1 MIGVK
6 LTIVLLIITFLLT
19 FIVKAIVAGLD
30 FKTKLLIGLDQGPKW
45 FENILVFQGAL
56 VCLDI
61 IGVIYSVIWLLFFR

>member
-6 LTIVLLIITFLLT
+6 LTIVLLITTFLST

-30 FKTKLLIGLDQGPKW
+30 FKTKLLIGLNQGPKW
-45 FENILVFQGAL
+45 FENILVFQGVL
-56 VCLDI
+56 VCLDF